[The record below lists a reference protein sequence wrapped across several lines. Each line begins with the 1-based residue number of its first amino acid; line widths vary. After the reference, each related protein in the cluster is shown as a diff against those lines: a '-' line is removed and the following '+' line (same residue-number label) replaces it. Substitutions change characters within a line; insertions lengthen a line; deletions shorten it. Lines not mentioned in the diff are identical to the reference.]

1 MTPPD
6 SHLNPSN
13 QPGLFPVESDAFAE
27 VMLEPEGEFTGDR
40 LFAQKPQIY
49 RGVVALLARGWGS
62 QKIADTL
69 MVSKNTVKAVR
80 RREGA
85 TIDLVKT
92 RLADESFDLATDAFE
107 ASKLVVEEIMNDKI
121 RRRKLTM
128 KDASALAVIGGI
140 AVQNG
145 QLLSGQPTQRVE
157 VHEVQTPEHDDF
169 NAYLAKLS
177 KANPSAMGLTGGN
190 LAQKGGGELGDAGAP
205 GTPGTPGTAD
215 GEPATAKPVVDV
227 QSELSREINQ

>member
-13 QPGLFPVESDAFAE
+13 QPGLFPVEQDAFAE

-69 MVSKNTVKAVR
+69 CVSKNTVKAVR

-107 ASKLVVEEIMNDKI
+107 ASKLIVEEIMSNPL
-121 RRRKLTM
+121 RRRELTM
-128 KDASALAVIGGI
+128 RDAQSLAVIGGI
-140 AVQNG
+140 GVQNG

-169 NAYLAKLS
+169 NAYLAKLP
-177 KANPSAMGLTGGN
+177 KANLPAMGLTGGISG
-190 LAQKGGGELGDAGAP
+190 QKGGGETGAHGTSEGAAP
-205 GTPGTPGTAD
+205 GTD
-215 GEPATAKPVVDV
+215 GPKPVVDV
-227 QSELSREINQ
+227 QSELSRENNQ